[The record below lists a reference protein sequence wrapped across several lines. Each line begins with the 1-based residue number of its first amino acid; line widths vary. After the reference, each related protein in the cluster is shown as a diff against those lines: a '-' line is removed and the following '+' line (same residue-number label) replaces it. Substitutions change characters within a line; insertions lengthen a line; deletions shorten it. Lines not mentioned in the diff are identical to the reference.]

1 MATNTIPSPVRDD
14 VLDHPLRATT
24 NKQKQSPP
32 VVLIKHHGRLGNQ
45 LFTFGH
51 LIAHSVETGAHIFNP
66 AFHRYGKYFFG
77 STRDPL
83 CRVPQRTGR
92 LTSLIPTSTQ
102 IWLNRQIHSLAKR
115 MPNIFSV
122 IQCGRE
128 IILLDELNDPFPSN
142 RCFFTLIG
150 DHFRSSHHNEF
161 AVRAIRNYL
170 QPIEVHQANIHLL
183 VNELRATKPLLIG
196 VHIRQGDFR
205 DFAGGTF
212 LRSPHDFAKIMKDVL
227 ALFTQHHVY
236 FLICSDESI
245 DHDLFSQFNYRTGT
259 GHLVEDLYAL
269 AATDYLIGSPGST
282 FSKWA
287 SFYGETP
294 LYCVDDATHR
304 PSIADFQIALS
315 SDY

>member
-1 MATNTIPSPVRDD
+1 MVVNTITPPVRDEA
-14 VLDHPLRATT
+14 LEYPLRAST
-24 NKQKQSPP
+24 NKIKQACS
-32 VVLIKHHGRLGNQ
+32 VVLIKHHGRLANQ

-51 LIAHSVETGAHIFNP
+51 LIAHSVVTEGHIYNP
-66 AFHRYGKYFFG
+66 AFQRYGRYFLG

-83 CRVPQRTGR
+83 CRFPQRVDR
-92 LTSLIPTSTQ
+92 LTSLIPTSAH
-102 IWLNRQIHSLAKR
+102 IWLRRQMHSLAKR
-115 MPNIFSV
+115 MPKTFSA
-122 IQCGRE
+122 IQCDRE
-128 IILLDELNDPFPSN
+128 IMLLDELNDACPFN
-142 RCFFTLIG
+142 RFLTLIG
-150 DHFRSSHHNEF
+150 DNFRSSHHNEY

-170 QPIEVHQANIHLL
+170 QPIEVHQANINIL
-183 VNELRATKPLLIG
+183 VNELRATEPLLIG

-205 DFAGGTF
+205 DFSGGTF
-212 LRSPHDFAKIMKDVL
+212 LRSPQDFANVMEDVI
-227 ALFTQHHVY
+227 ALFTQHHVR

-245 DHDLFSQFNYRTGT
+245 DHELFKQFDYRTGT

-294 LYCVDDATHR
+294 LYCVDDTTQR
-304 PSIADFQIALS
+304 PSINDFQTALS

>member
-1 MATNTIPSPVRDD
+1 MVVNTHTPPVQDD
-14 VLDHPLRATT
+14 ALKYSLRAST
-24 NKQKQSPP
+24 NKIKQASP
-32 VVLIKHHGRLGNQ
+32 VVLIKHHGRLANQ

-51 LIAHSVETGAHIFNP
+51 LIAHSVKTGSHIFNP
-66 AFHRYGKYFFG
+66 AFRRYGKCFLG
-77 STRDPL
+77 STRDSL
-83 CRVPQRTGR
+83 CRFPQQTGQ

-102 IWLNRQIHSLAKR
+102 IWMNRQIHSLAKR
-115 MPNIFSV
+115 MPNIFSIV
-122 IQCGRE
+122 QCGRE
-128 IILLDELNDPFPSN
+128 VILLDELNDACPSN
-142 RCFFTLIG
+142 RGFFTLIG
-150 DHFRSSHHNEF
+150 DNFRSSHHNEF

-170 QPIEVHQANIHLL
+170 QPVEAHQTNIRLL
-183 VNELRATKPLLIG
+183 VNEMRATEPLLIG

-205 DFAGGTF
+205 DFCGGTF

-227 ALFTQHHVY
+227 ALFTQHHVR

-245 DHDLFSQFNYRTGT
+245 DHELFKQFDYRTGT

-269 AATDYLIGSPGST
+269 ASTDYLIGSPGST

-294 LYCVDDATHR
+294 LYCVDNTTHR
-304 PSIADFQIALS
+304 PGIDDFKIALS

>member
-14 VLDHPLRATT
+14 VLNHPLRATT

-51 LIAHSVETGAHIFNP
+51 LIAHSVETETPIFNP
-66 AFHRYGKYFFG
+66 TFHRYGKFFLG

-83 CRVPQRTGR
+83 CRFPQRIGR
-92 LTSLIPTSTQ
+92 LTSLIPIPTQ
-102 IWLNRQIHSLAKR
+102 IWMNRQIHSLAKR
-115 MPNIFSV
+115 MPNILSV

-128 IILLDELNDPFPSN
+128 VVLLDELNNACPSN
-142 RCFFTLIG
+142 RFSMLIG
-150 DHFRSSHHNEF
+150 DNFRSSYHNEY

-170 QPIEVHQANIHLL
+170 QPIEVHQANINILI
-183 VNELRATKPLLIG
+183 NELRATEPLLIG

-205 DFAGGTF
+205 DFSGGTF
-212 LRSPHDFAKIMKDVL
+212 LRSPQDFANVMEDVI
-227 ALFTQHHVY
+227 ALFTQHHVR
-236 FLICSDESI
+236 FLICSDESV
-245 DHDLFSQFNYRTGT
+245 DHELFKQFDYRTGT

-294 LYCVDDATHR
+294 LYCVDDATQR
-304 PSIADFQIALS
+304 PSIDDFQIALS
-315 SDY
+315 SDC